1 MAAPSGR
8 WRLLQELFG
17 AARALPPQGRPAFL
31 DDACGPDAALRA
43 EVEAMLAAEEP
54 AYALAI
60 ERLVTEPAAFAG
72 GSDPLIGMRLG
83 PWRVLSVAGRGG
95 MGTVYVAERADGQY
109 DQRVALKIVSAS
121 IPGEQG
127 AVRLQA
133 ERHILARLSHPNIAR
148 LLDAG
153 LTPEGS
159 PYIVMEYVD
168 GLPLTD
174 YCDAQGLKLEE
185 RLRLFRIVC
194 DAVQHAHQAL
204 VVHRDLKPTNVFV
217 STRGEVK
224 LLDFGIAKLLDP
236 DSTLRDGTL
245 RAHRALT
252 PAYAAPEQLKGGSV
266 TTATDVYALGVVLF
280 ELVAGKRPPQSENV
294 RQGPDRQSRKR
305 IRLPGDLDQVAQKA
319 LRPEPHRRYA
329 SAGQFGEDVGRFLA
343 KRPVVAR
350 PDTLTYRVRRF
361 IGRNRVACAVAALV
375 VAVVAAFTALS
386 IRQARRVVVERDRA
400 RLEQAKSEQVVRL
413 LVDLFQSANPEIVPG
428 GDRLSIGEFLS
439 RAESR
444 SLRELESQ
452 PELSATLRHVLG
464 LVHFAR
470 SDGARARVLLEAAYD
485 ERRRLS
491 GSDARETLEA
501 QVDLGDLLVWQGELE
516 RARSVL
522 NDALERIRRTSGE
535 DDLLAARTY
544 NRLAGLLPTLEE
556 SQRYLER
563 SVAIARQRLPANDP
577 SRISYVS
584 SLAVLHG
591 RKRPDE
597 ARKLFNEALQGA
609 ETLNNG
615 KSTLLTRILNDS
627 ATFDAAVGDF
637 AVAEKKH
644 RRGLALATELLGPD
658 SFAVANGLNNLAVV
672 LANQGLAREAAEAL
686 EQSYETHVA
695 IFGETHWRTINTM
708 RNVGVARLL
717 NGDAVGCEA
726 WMRRAVDASTAQ
738 GGADGKGRGTS
749 FMQAQ
754 LARCLL
760 PQNRE
765 DEAFELLQAAV
776 ADLETREAEA
786 RNLANARLWLAR
798 LLLDMGNVDEAETL
812 VRAAVEHFRTLP
824 ERHPSRAEAE
834 CDLAQVHAARGD
846 DQEAL
851 ALAESCVPLLSGA
864 GQMDPARK
872 QEAQRLLERLRANR
886 Q

>member
-8 WRLLQELFG
+8 WRRMQELFD
-17 AARALPPQGRPAFL
+17 AARALPPQGRSAFL
-31 DDACGPDAALRA
+31 ADACGRDAVLRA
-43 EVEAMLAAEEP
+43 EVEAMLAADQPE
-54 AYALAI
+54 YALAI
-60 ERLVTEPAAFAG
+60 ERMVAERAVNASGP
-72 GSDPLIGMRLG
+72 DPLIGMRLG
-83 PWRVLSVAGRGG
+83 PWRVASVAGRGG
-95 MGTVYVAERADGQY
+95 MGTVYVADRADGQY
-109 DQRVALKIVSAS
+109 EQRVALKVVSGS
-121 IPGEQG
+121 VPGEPG
-127 AVRLQA
+127 ALRLQA

-153 LTPEGS
+153 FTPEGS

-174 YCDAQGLKLEE
+174 YCEAQGLKLDE

-252 PAYAAPEQLKGGSV
+252 PAYAAPEQLKGGPV
-266 TTATDVYALGVVLF
+266 TTATDVYALGIVLF

-294 RQGPDRQSRKR
+294 RRGSDRKSRKR
-305 IRLPGDLDQVAQKA
+305 TRLPGDLDQVAQKA

-329 SAGQFGEDVGRFLA
+329 SAGQFGEDIGRFLA
-343 KRPVVAR
+343 RRPVVAR
-350 PDTLTYRVRRF
+350 PDTLMYRARRF
-361 IGRNRVACAVAALV
+361 VGRNRVACAVAALI
-375 VAVVAAFTALS
+375 VAVVAAFTTLS

-400 RLEQAKSEQVVRL
+400 RLEQAKSEQVIRL

-428 GDRLSIGEFLS
+428 GDRLSIGEFLT

-470 SDGARARVLLEAAYD
+470 SDGSKARRLLEAAFN

-491 GSDARETLEA
+491 GSDAPETLKA
-501 QVDLGDLLVWQGELE
+501 QVDFGDLLVWQGERE

-522 NDALERIRRTSGE
+522 NDALERIRRTAGE
-535 DDLLAARTY
+535 NDLLAARTY
-544 NRLAGLLPTLEE
+544 NRLAGLLPTLKE
-556 SQRYLER
+556 SQHYLER
-563 SVAIARQRLPANDP
+563 SVEIARQRLPPNDP

-591 RKRPDE
+591 RSRPDE
-597 ARKLFNEALQGA
+597 ARKLFSEALRSA
-609 ETLNNG
+609 ETVNNG
-615 KSTLLTRILNDS
+615 KTTLLIRILNDS
-627 ATFDAAVGDF
+627 ATFDVAVGDF
-637 AVAEKKH
+637 EIAEKKH
-644 RRGLALATELLGPD
+644 RRALALGTELFGAE
-658 SFAVANGLNNLAVV
+658 SFSVANSLNNLAVA
-672 LANQGLAREAAEAL
+672 LANQGRAREAADAL
-686 EQSYETHVA
+686 EQSYETHMAV
-695 IFGETHWRTINTM
+695 FGDTHWRTINTM

-717 NGDAVGCEA
+717 NGDAAGCEA
-726 WMRRAVDASTAQ
+726 WMRRAVDTSTAQ
-738 GGADGKGRGTS
+738 GGADGTGRGLS
-749 FMQAQ
+749 FMRAQ

-776 ADLETREAEA
+776 ADLETRENEP
-786 RNLANARLWLAR
+786 RNLATSRLWLAR
-798 LLLDMGNVDEAETL
+798 LLLDMGNVDEAETHVL
-812 VRAAVEHFRTLP
+812 AAVGHFRTLP

-834 CDLAQVHAARGD
+834 CDLAQVHAARGND
-846 DQEAL
+846 EEAL

-864 GQMDPARK
+864 GQMDPERK
-872 QEAQRLLERLRANR
+872 QDAHRLLERLRAR